1 MDYLQHFEFVIKN
14 KSRNAGQPAFLKYL
28 IFWLKVKYFL
38 YVLNYFDVL
47 ILKIIF
53 KKLKKI
59 ILMYFSMKNILKNN
73 YNYTFK

>member
-38 YVLNYFDVL
+38 YVLDYFDVL

-59 ILMYFSMKNILKNN
+59 ILTHFSMKNILKNN
-73 YNYTFK
+73 SNYTFN

>member
-38 YVLNYFDVL
+38 YVLDYFDVL

-53 KKLKKI
+53 KKLKKN
-59 ILMYFSMKNILKNN
+59 ILTHFSMKNILKNN